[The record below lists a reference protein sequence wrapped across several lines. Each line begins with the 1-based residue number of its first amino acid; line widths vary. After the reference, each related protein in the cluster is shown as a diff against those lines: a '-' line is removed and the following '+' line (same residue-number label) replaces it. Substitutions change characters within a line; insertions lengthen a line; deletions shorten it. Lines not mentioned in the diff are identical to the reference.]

1 MKNSSTR
8 QEHSPGSAILPVIV
22 AISAAHFLNDLM
34 QSMLPAIYPLLRNQY
49 HLSFLQIGLITA
61 VYQITGSF
69 LQPFIGLYT
78 DKRPLPYSLPYS
90 SFFTMLGLLIL
101 AFSPSYLMLLLGASI
116 VGLGSSIFHP
126 EGSRVARLAAGE
138 RCGFAQSI
146 FQLGGNAG
154 TALGP
159 LVAALIIMQ
168 QSRIS
173 WLTPFCFA
181 GIILLYYLSKWYAT
195 LLKSADAKPAASV
208 AYNLN
213 PKQVNGAFAVLIGLM
228 FAKYIYLA
236 CMQNYYTFYMIEKF
250 HVNPSQAQFFLFIF
264 LLGMALGTIAG
275 GPLADRIGTRAVIWL
290 SILGIFPFT
299 SILPFVGFYSTLAL
313 TFIIGLILASAFPA
327 IVVFAQELVPGRVG
341 TVSGALFGLSFGI
354 AGLGSSVLGLITD
367 KVGLHNLFIIC
378 SFLPV
383 LGLIAVFLP
392 PTKSRIHIE
401 K

>member
-1 MKNSSTR
+1 
-8 QEHSPGSAILPVIV
+8 
-22 AISAAHFLNDLM
+22 
-34 QSMLPAIYPLLRNQY
+34 
-49 HLSFLQIGLITA
+49 
-61 VYQITGSF
+61 
-69 LQPFIGLYT
+69 
-78 DKRPLPYSLPYS
+78 
-90 SFFTMLGLLIL
+90 
-101 AFSPSYLMLLLGASI
+101 
-116 VGLGSSIFHP
+116 
-126 EGSRVARLAAGE
+126 
-138 RCGFAQSI
+138 
-146 FQLGGNAG
+146 
-154 TALGP
+154 
-159 LVAALIIMQ
+159 
-168 QSRIS
+168 
-173 WLTPFCFA
+173 
-181 GIILLYYLSKWYAT
+181 
-195 LLKSADAKPAASV
+195 
-208 AYNLN
+208 
-213 PKQVNGAFAVLIGLM
+213 
-228 FAKYIYLA
+228 
-236 CMQNYYTFYMIEKF
+236 MQNYYTFYMIEKF

-299 SILPFVGFYSTLAL
+299 SILPFAGFYSTLAL